1 MTERLAARW
10 RMVAV
15 DRPCNGHSTRDPD
28 APAAFIDAAA
38 ADCHVQGRTAAAQG

>member
-1 MTERLAARW
+1 VTERLAARW

-15 DRPCNGHSTRDPD
+15 DRPYNGHSTRDPD

-38 ADCHVQGRTAAAQG
+38 ARCHAQGRAAVAHG